1 MYIYYIIGQDIQS
14 CSLKCNFRNTRR
26 SVKVYEKS
34 LKKVLTFAVG
44 FGIINKHFARGAGKA
59 SRAEREKDLEN

>member
-34 LKKVLTFAVG
+34 LKKDVDNRNFPWYY
-44 FGIINKHFARGAGKA
+44 
-59 SRAEREKDLEN
+59 

>member
-44 FGIINKHFARGAGKA
+44 FGIINKHFARGGREGKP
-59 SRAEREKDLEN
+59 SRERKGP